1 MKGCGP
7 YEYLQKVPFF
17 MITVAQRF
25 AETLREIG
33 VRYIFG
39 VPSGSM
45 IDYMEAIRKTQGID
59 FVLVSHEA
67 GAGFMASICGRLTRI
82 PGACFATF
90 GPGATNVSTGIG
102 AALLDRNPVLVFTDE
117 MPKDKRHR
125 CVQMNID
132 HKALFK
138 PLTKW
143 TTRLMPGKVGETL
156 FKAASIAVKTLP
168 GPVYVGVPSDIGS
181 RESREQDLLV
191 LAAPEI
197 RQASP
202 SAVKAMQESVSKA
215 KKPVLVMGIL
225 AAQSNLKPLIQDVI
239 EKFHLPVVLTP
250 MAKGMVSEDHPLY
263 VGVLNHALAN
273 IVGQTH
279 SQADLVIGIGYDPVE
294 VNYEDWVPPSVPIV
308 HISTVPA
315 DLDTNSHILA
325 ADVVGDMETSLH
337 ALISLSSMKTK
348 WDLEALLKR
357 KQEMFAALTPAK
369 GSFGPLAVL
378 QGLRQILPFD
388 GILTCDV
395 GAHLHLIGQFW
406 PTPEPDC
413 LLMTNGW
420 SSMGFAIPAAIAA
433 KLCRPDKKVACV
445 VGDGGF
451 LMTAGE
457 LATALRL
464 GLHIVFILL
473 SDRELSLIRI
483 KQKHKHYKAGYGTLL
498 FEQDLMMSE
507 TFLGIPVLT
516 VSDPIAYRAAL
527 EKSFSLS
534 SPVIIQAKI
543 SSTEYDDLVLKGNR
557 VQRKF
562 PYL

>member
-1 MKGCGP
+1 MNTERRSP
-7 YEYLQKVPFF
+7 
-17 MITVAQRF
+17 MTTVAQRF
-25 AETLREIG
+25 AETLRQIG
-33 VRYIFG
+33 ARYVFG

-45 IDYMEAIRKTQGID
+45 IDYIEALRKTDGID

-90 GPGATNVSTGIG
+90 GPGATNVSTGVG

-117 MPKDKRHR
+117 MPEKLRHR
-125 CVQMNID
+125 TAQMNID
-132 HKALFK
+132 HEALFK
-138 PLTKW
+138 PLTKQ
-143 TTRLMPGKVGETL
+143 TFRLIPGKVGEIL
-156 FKAASIAVKTLP
+156 FEATEIAIKNQP
-168 GPVYVGVPSDIGS
+168 GPVYIGVPSDIGS
-181 RESREQDLLV
+181 QENQEPDLPGQSISGVGPAL
-191 LAAPEI
+191 
-197 RQASP
+197 P
-202 SAVKAMQESVSKA
+202 SAIKAMQEAVSKA
-215 KKPVLVMGIL
+215 KKPLLVLGLI
-225 AAQSNLKPLIQDVI
+225 AAQSNLTPLIQNVM

-250 MAKGMVSEDHPLY
+250 MAKGMVQENHPLY
-263 VGVLNHALAN
+263 AGVLNHALAN

-279 SQADLVIGIGYDPVE
+279 QEADLVIGIGYDPVE
-294 VNYEDWVPPSVPIV
+294 VNYEDWAPPVPIV

-315 DLDTNSHILA
+315 DLDMDSHTLA
-325 ADVVGDMETSLH
+325 ADIVGDMESSIQ
-337 ALISLSSMKTK
+337 ALMALSPLKPQ
-348 WDLEALLKR
+348 WDFKALLKR
-357 KQEMFAALTPAK
+357 KKEMFALLTPAQ

-378 QGLRQILPFD
+378 QGLRQALPLD

-457 LATALRL
+457 LATAQRL
-464 GLHIVFILL
+464 GLHIVFVLL

-483 KQKHKHYKAGYGTLL
+483 KQKHKHHDAGYGTLL
-498 FEQDLMMSE
+498 SDQDLMMSE
-507 TFLGIPVLT
+507 TFLGIPVLA
-516 VSDPIAYRAAL
+516 VSDPEAYRIAL
-527 EKSFSLS
+527 QKGFSLAG
-534 SPVIIQAKI
+534 PVIIQAKI
-543 SSTEYDDLVLKGNR
+543 SSSEYDDLVLKGN
-557 VQRKF
+557 K
-562 PYL
+562 